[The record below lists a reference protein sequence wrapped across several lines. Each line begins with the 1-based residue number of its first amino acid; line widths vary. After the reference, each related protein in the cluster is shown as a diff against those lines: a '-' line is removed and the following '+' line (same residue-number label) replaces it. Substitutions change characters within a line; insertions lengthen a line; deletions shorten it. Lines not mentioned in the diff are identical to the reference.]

1 MRLFRTVSVYHGER
15 RRTMSEQNTIET
27 REPKAA
33 CCSSKEQEVCC
44 DPSAKAGC
52 CEDDAKECGC

>member
-1 MRLFRTVSVYHGER
+1 
-15 RRTMSEQNTIET
+15 MSEQNTIET